1 MTGYDTKTNS
11 AISPLLLKGSKLSF
25 ERKARI
31 RELNEEENKLIASL
45 PSDDPLDPNRRKRVL
60 ATWPEIIEQPQ
71 SIKTTLEYNEAA
83 ISKVAERI
91 AEGDYRQ
98 IYMVGCGDSLTCHNA
113 LQCLFETLT
122 FLSAHPI
129 QALDFAYYPPSN
141 LDQHSVVICLSSSGK
156 TPRTVEALYTAQSAG
171 AFTIALTNTAGS
183 TLDQE
188 AEISFSINATRIGW
202 PTQSSTSAMAVLA
215 KLAVEIGLHSSK
227 SIDRSETLFQ
237 DLNQIPR
244 LIESIISGQRKQTG
258 NIAKGLF
265 WNARK
270 CAQKEAA
277 VPTVHF
283 SAAGPALASAI
294 FGAAKL
300 RECTPLHGQ
309 SIHLEEFHHYTSVK
323 PGENLIII
331 APNGPSRARAL
342 DTARHASFW
351 GASPIGITMDNDDL
365 LSGYFE
371 QVVQVP
377 FIDEMLSPFL
387 CTIPLQML
395 AVQVAE
401 CEFEAADF
409 DT

>member
-1 MTGYDTKTNS
+1 MTGYDTKKNS
-11 AISPLLLKGSKLSF
+11 AISPLLLKGSKLTI

-113 LQCLFETLT
+113 LQCLFENLT

-237 DLNQIPR
+237 ELNRIPR
-244 LIESIISGQRKQTG
+244 LIESIISGQRKQTSD
-258 NIAKGLF
+258 IAKELF

-270 CAQKEAA
+270 CAQKKAA

-300 RECTPLHGQ
+300 R
-309 SIHLEEFHHYTSVK
+309 
-323 PGENLIII
+323 
-331 APNGPSRARAL
+331 
-342 DTARHASFW
+342 
-351 GASPIGITMDNDDL
+351 
-365 LSGYFE
+365 
-371 QVVQVP
+371 
-377 FIDEMLSPFL
+377 
-387 CTIPLQML
+387 
-395 AVQVAE
+395 
-401 CEFEAADF
+401 
-409 DT
+409 